1 MHVDQKLNI
10 LRHVE
15 SSGLPVRKALARLDV
30 PVSTYYRWRRNF
42 HRFGVEGLSDKST
55 SKGKGW
61 NRLLPEE
68 RESILDVSRDEPQ
81 WSSREVACFVTDNK
95 GFSVSES
102 SVYRLLKRMGLVKP
116 RDVRIFPA
124 GPEYHTKTRRP
135 NQQWQ
140 TDSTYILVKNWGW
153 YYLISVL
160 DDFSRRILAWKLQSC
175 QNADAFGE
183 VIELACDATGMDDV
197 PIDDRARLLSDN
209 GAALISKPFG
219 DYLEAKGIGHIFAAP
234 YHPQTNGKIERYH
247 RSLKEKLNLVVWETP
262 DQVDEQIGAFI
273 EHYNTRR
280 YHEALG
286 NVTPDDVYFGRK
298 ESIVHRRTQLKQ
310 LTLARRKK
318 YNTNQTD
325 KPWTTEPK
333 PYLNSTDNMSLF
345 R

>member
-1 MHVDQKLNI
+1 MHPEQKLNI

-15 SSGLPVRKALARLDV
+15 SSELPARQSLTRLDV
-30 PVSTYYRWRRNF
+30 PVSTYYRWRSDFR
-42 HRFGVEGLSDKST
+42 RFGFEGLRDKCT
-55 SKGKGW
+55 SRTKGW

-68 RESILDVSRDEPQ
+68 RDTVLEEARKYPE
-81 WSSREVACFVTDNK
+81 WSSREVACFITDCR

-102 SVYRLLKRMGLVKP
+102 TVYRLLKRLNLIKLREVKT
-116 RDVRIFPA
+116 FPA
-124 GPEYHTKTRRP
+124 GPEYTCKTHRP
-135 NQQWQ
+135 NEQWQ

-160 DDFSRRILAWKLQSC
+160 DDYSRRILAWRLQYC
-175 QNADAFGE
+175 QDAGAFSE
-183 VIELACDATGMDDV
+183 VIEMACEETGMNDV

-209 GAALISKPFG
+209 GAALVSKPFS
-219 DYLEAKGIGHIFAAP
+219 DYLETKGLGHIFASP

-247 RSLKEKLNLVVWETP
+247 RSLKEMIHLVVWETP
-262 DQVDEQIGAFI
+262 AELERQIADFI

-298 ESIVHRRTQLKQ
+298 ESILHARARTKE
-310 LTLARRKK
+310 LTIARRRD
-318 YNTNQTD
+318 YNME
-325 KPWTTEPK
+325 KPWEPTQK
-333 PYLNSTDNMSLF
+333 VSLNSTDRVSHF